1 MALPLI
7 NKTYLRSIFEV
18 SIETDVRIETRIEE
32 AQIKDIKAVLGDALY
47 WDFVNNIT
55 LAKYV
60 LLLNGG
66 TYTNKENNAVEFAG
80 VKKALAYYAYARIIE
95 SDIQVTRYG
104 AVQKK
109 TDFSEPIPTTVIAR
123 ASAQNISMA
132 VVYMNEVASFLDKT
146 KADYPLWQNCNTEN
160 VVNNTSYSKIS
171 TITLKKH
178 RLKY

>member
-7 NKTYLRSIFEV
+7 DKTYLRSLFEI

-32 AQIKDIKAVLGDALY
+32 AQIKDIKTVLGDALY

-55 LAKYV
+55 LPKYA

-66 TYTNKENNAVEFAG
+66 TYLNCENNTVSFEG
-80 VKKALAYYAYARIIE
+80 IKKALAYYAYARIIE
-95 SDIQVTRYG
+95 SNIAVTRYG

-109 TDFSEPIPTTVIAR
+109 VDLSEPIPTTTIAR

-132 VVYMNEVASFLDKT
+132 VVYMNEVASFLDKM
-146 KADYPLWQNCNTEN
+146 KEDYPLWKQCNSES
-160 VVNNTSYSKIS
+160 VANTSYSKIS
-171 TITLKKH
+171 TITQKKH